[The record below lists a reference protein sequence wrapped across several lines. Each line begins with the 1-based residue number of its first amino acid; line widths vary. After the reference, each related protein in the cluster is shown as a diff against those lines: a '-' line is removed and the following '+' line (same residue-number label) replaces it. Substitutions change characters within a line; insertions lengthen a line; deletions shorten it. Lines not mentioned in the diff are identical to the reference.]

1 MTTDAERWN
10 ERWRVASGPVGAAH
24 PMVAALAGQLPAGA
38 RVLDVAAGR
47 GRQTLP
53 LLAAGYQ
60 VTAVDVSAVGLDRI
74 AATRPEGLRP
84 VVCDLTGALPDA
96 LDGPF
101 DAIVCVDYRDAAL
114 WPRLRA
120 RLRVGGALLVSIAT
134 VANLERNAR
143 PSRRFLA
150 QNTDTSAILG
160 PLQAIRVTSEWRANG
175 RHELW
180 VWGRRPLG

>member
-1 MTTDAERWN
+1 MTSDAERWN
-10 ERWRVASGPVGAAH
+10 ERWRVASGPPGTPH
-24 PMVAALAGQLPAGA
+24 PMVEALAGHLPVGS

-47 GRQTLP
+47 GRQTVP
-53 LLAAGYQ
+53 LLAAGHR
-60 VTAVDVSAVGLDRI
+60 VTAVDVSAVGLERI
-74 AATRPEGLRP
+74 AAARPQGLTP
-84 VVCDLTGALPDA
+84 VVCDLTAALPGA

-101 DAIVCVDYRDAAL
+101 DAIVCVDYRDPAL

-120 RLRVGGALLVSIAT
+120 RLGVGGALLVSIAT

-150 QNTDTSAILG
+150 QEADAGAILG
-160 PLQAIRVTSEWRANG
+160 SLRPLRATSEWRANG

-180 VWGRRPLG
+180 IWGVRPLE

>member
-10 ERWRVASGPVGAAH
+10 ERWRAASGPVGAPH

-60 VTAVDVSAVGLDRI
+60 VTAVDVSAVGLDCL
-74 AATRPEGLRP
+74 AAKRPQGLTP
-84 VVCDLTGALPDA
+84 VVCDLTGALPGA

-101 DAIVCVDYRDAAL
+101 DAIVCVDYRDPAL
-114 WPRLRA
+114 WPLLHTRLRA
-120 RLRVGGALLVSIAT
+120 GGVLLVSIAT
-134 VANLERNAR
+134 IANLERNAS

-150 QNTDTSAILG
+150 QDADVSAILG

-180 VWGRRPLG
+180 VWGTRPLG